1 MQLSDL
7 CRLISGRHFRS
18 QPDGTV
24 YYLKATD
31 FDQDFQLKDN
41 LEPSI
46 LEDKQYGKLLLEDG
60 DVMVVLK
67 GPRFFATTYRREVTP
82 AMASS
87 AFATLKKINQR
98 KVLPEYLAWF
108 INHPRT
114 QTWLSGKAMG
124 TSMPALSLKTLGDL
138 QIQLPSLEVQ
148 QSIVAIDCLRRRERQ
163 ITSELSKLKDILLN
177 EQLFHSLPA

>member
-1 MQLSDL
+1 MRLIDL
-7 CRLISGRHFRS
+7 CKLSSGRHFRS

-31 FDQDFQLKDN
+31 FDQDFQLKED
-41 LEPSI
+41 LEPSV
-46 LEDKQYGKLLLEDG
+46 LEDKHYSKLLLEDG

-67 GPRFFATTYRREVTP
+67 GPRFFAATYREELVP

-87 AFATLKKINQR
+87 AFATLKRINQK
-98 KVLPEYLAWF
+98 KVLPEYVAWF

-124 TSMPALSLKTLGDL
+124 TSMPSLSLKTLGEL
-138 QIQLPSLEVQ
+138 QIQLPPLEIQ
-148 QSIVAIDCLRRRERQ
+148 QSIVNIDRLRRRERQ
-163 ITSELSKLKDILLN
+163 ITSELSHLKDILLN